1 MEASVQNDEQFMKW
15 ILSTTAERYWELD
28 ETGQRIKLRAG
39 WEKAQTEYD
48 RITGKGLKDKSESD
62 LKLCDPTYNI

>member
-1 MEASVQNDEQFMKW
+1 MEASAQNDEQFMKW

-28 ETGQRIKLRAG
+28 DKGQRIKLKAG

-48 RITGKGLKDKSESD
+48 RITVKG
-62 LKLCDPTYNI
+62 